1 MKYLDLTGLS
11 EVWANIKSYISSKI
25 PTKTSQ
31 LQNDSNYV
39 TTSQL
44 PSKTSQLTNDS
55 DFTTN
60 AKLAT
65 KQDTISDLATI
76 RNGASKG
83 ATAVQPIE
91 LSNYATK
98 SELSDKANDSDV
110 VHKSGNETVNGV
122 KNFNSV
128 FLGEQG
134 GVIRIG
140 DNGQGKLFCKLFY
153 DGGIYNNSTQ
163 FVPNTNN
170 EYNLGTSTK
179 KWKDVYASTL
189 YGSLVGDVTGNLTGN
204 VTGNADTAT
213 HISYQSSSDN
223 TIANTYCGNFWSDGR
238 SVFGTGWG
246 GWYSAFNSANQD
258 FGSQIFVSENSDR
271 MFFRRLYN
279 SKWYAPLEVIHSA
292 NIGSQSVNYANS
304 AGAVAW
310 NNVSG
315 RPTKLSQF
323 TNDSGYITSGDV
335 VDRTSNQS
343 INGDKTFN
351 KLIQTDSGLWTKDN
365 ICLRIQNIDNNETN
379 PTQEIGTCAIG
390 FTNKDASAWWA
401 YNRYIRT
408 TADGTAYLN
417 LLCHPIKKSDGSY
430 TVGGYIN
437 IYNTGFARVNDPLK
451 IDPNTT
457 WNNNNIV
464 TSNWVR
470 KYFSNSIGNYWS
482 KSATGHQYSRSTFSY
497 LSTIDKATTNT
508 SWSMCRPFRIVDK
521 DNSIELGYVEYG
533 YKSDLAYT
541 RLTTH
546 HSNGRWLD
554 FTIHSNG
561 VSYFDNCSELW
572 LVNRNLISYNT
583 TPSNEEDTQI
593 WFMDRNSN
601 KYATLQ
607 TDYFPNGVRQFALT
621 HKSLKTNN
629 WIGLNIKTSP
639 TDDVIVSQPR
649 FQAQN
654 NLIVQNTNPNAFT
667 EINQGWIEMSFP
679 GYCYIDFKHEGSQD
693 YLGRI
698 ALSPANI
705 LYLETINGAP
715 IMANGKNIVRSVNGV
730 NADSNGNVNI
740 QGLSNGIGEIIQGYY
755 VPNGIVQ
762 KSGSVYF
769 GTLVQPN
776 PGATLNDFRDINIT
790 ITNEFYPEVG
800 KIYDYS
806 QIFSTLYLH
815 SYDSEYAVGATFDSG
830 SPKIDKWFG
839 GWAKVA
845 GRNLVRNS
853 GKYLCTSVSSYGYT
867 VTLRYNLTMTCTTTS
882 HPGGSHF
889 TYTCKIVSK
898 TVPQNQMTVTSKAT
912 FMRVG

>member
-1 MKYLDLTGLS
+1 MKYLDLTGLG

-31 LQNDSNYV
+31 LQNDSNYA

-76 RNGASKG
+76 RSGASKG
-83 ATAVQPIE
+83 ATAVQP
-91 LSNYATK
+91 
-98 SELSDKANDSDV
+98 SELNNYYTKTETDTALTSKANDNAV
-110 VHKSGNETVNGV
+110 VHKSGNEVISGV
-122 KNFNSV
+122 KNFNNV
-128 FLGEQG
+128 FLGEQD

-140 DNGQGKLFCKLFY
+140 QNVQGTFFCNLYY
-153 DGGIYNNSTQ
+153 DGRIYNNSKQ
-163 FVPNTNN
+163 FVPKTNN
-170 EYNLGTSTK
+170 EYNLGTSSN
-179 KWKDVYASTL
+179 KWKDVYAITFH
-189 YGSLVGDVTGNLTGN
+189 GGVVGN
-204 VTGNADTAT
+204 VTGNCSGTA
-213 HISYQSSSDN
+213 
-223 TIANTYCGNFWSDGR
+223 
-238 SVFGTGWG
+238 G
-246 GWYSAFNSANQD
+246 G
-258 FGSQIFVSENSDR
+258 
-271 MFFRRLYN
+271 
-279 SKWYAPLEVIHSA
+279 
-292 NIGSQSVNYANS
+292 
-304 AGAVAW
+304 VAW
-310 NNVSG
+310 ANVSDKPTI
-315 RPTKLSQF
+315 PTKTSEL
-323 TNDSGYITSGDV
+323 TNDSGFLTSGDV

-351 KLIQTDSGLWTKDN
+351 KLIQTNSGLWTKDN

-379 PTQEIGTCAIG
+379 PPGEIGSCAIG

-408 TADGTAYLN
+408 TADGIAYLN
-417 LLCHPIKKSDGSY
+417 LLCHPIKKSNGTY
-430 TVGGYIN
+430 TTGGYIN

-451 IDPNTT
+451 VDPNVT

-470 KYFSNSIGNYWS
+470 KFFSNSIGDYWS
-482 KSATGHQYSRSTFSY
+482 KSATGNQYSHSTFSY

-508 SWSMCRPFRIVDK
+508 SWSIYRPFRIVDK
-521 DNSIELGYVEYG
+521 DNSIELSCVEYG

-541 RLTTH
+541 RLY
-546 HSNGRWLD
+546 SNHNTGGSSNL
-554 FTIHSNG
+554 TIHNNG
-561 VSYFDNCSELW
+561 ISYFDNCKELW
-572 LVNRNLISYNT
+572 LVNRNLSSYNT
-583 TPSNEEDTQI
+583 TPSNEVDTQI
-593 WFMDRNSN
+593 WFMDKNSN

-607 TDYFPNGVRQFALT
+607 TDYFPNGIRHFALT

-639 TDDVIVSQPR
+639 TDDVIVCQPR
-649 FQAQN
+649 FQAQDQ
-654 NLIVQNTNPNAFT
+654 IVVHNTDPNRFT
-667 EINQGWIEMSFP
+667 QIHQGWVEMSTP
-679 GYCYIDFKHEGSQD
+679 DYCCIDLKHEGSQD

-698 ALSPANI
+698 GLNPTNI

-730 NADSNGNVNI
+730 NADNNGNVNI
-740 QGLSNGIGEIIQGYY
+740 QGFSNGIGEIIQGYY

-769 GTLVQPN
+769 GTLVRPN
-776 PGATLNDFRDINIT
+776 VGATLNDFRDINIT
-790 ITNEFYPEVG
+790 ITNEFYPETG

-815 SYDSEYAVGATFDSG
+815 SYDSEYAVNDSFYSG
-830 SPKIDKWFG
+830 SEPKVDKWFG
-839 GWAKVA
+839 GWIKVA
-845 GRNLVRNS
+845 GSNLVRNS
-853 GKYLCTSVSSYGYT
+853 GKYLCTSVSPYGYA
-867 VTLRYNLTMTCTTTS
+867 VTLRYNLTMTCEMTS
-882 HPGGSHF
+882 HPGGSSLA
-889 TYTCKIVSK
+889 YACKIVSK
-898 TVPQNQMTVTSKAT
+898 SVPQNQMTVTAKAT